1 MQAHLCAHPLE
12 GPRKE
17 MSASHPCLDRA
28 ERVLDSLSPDAH
40 QLGRMI
46 KSNLHLIKNIVV
58 LPARYT
64 TLRAWRAV
72 PV

>member
-1 MQAHLCAHPLE
+1 
-12 GPRKE
+12 
-17 MSASHPCLDRA
+17 MSGAHPCLDRA

-40 QLGRMI
+40 HLGRMI
-46 KSNLHLIKNIVV
+46 ESCLHLIKNIFV

-72 PV
+72 PF